1 MSIYVKVAFFQK
13 VWWKT
18 NRTFW
23 KKATFSD
30 NLISEKKK
38 ILRTGSKNL
47 HKGKYDIF
55 LLIYETETASNAKV
69 WTGFLREYT

>member
-1 MSIYVKVAFFQK
+1 MNYVVTIWL
-13 VWWKT
+13 V
-18 NRTFW
+18 R
-23 KKATFSD
+23 
-30 NLISEKKK
+30 KK

-69 WTGFLREYT
+69 WTGFFREYM